1 MAELVNKTYSEALFD
16 VALEQDTLKDIQRE
30 FAFLISVFE
39 ENPLYFEL
47 IKSPKVS
54 MTEKKA
60 ILSDAFQKDF
70 SEYFMNFL
78 KIVVDK
84 RREGELFGIKKAYD
98 ERVNQHYNIIEAV
111 VESVIPLT
119 DNQLSL
125 LSERLRKISGKEVI
139 LSNSVNKD
147 LIGGIVV
154 TLGDRVIDGSIKYKL
169 DTMLDGLTQ
178 III

>member
-16 VALEQDTLKDIQRE
+16 VALEQDTLKDIQKE

-39 ENPLYFEL
+39 ENPQYFEL

-54 MTEKKA
+54 MAEKKA
-60 ILSDAFQKDF
+60 IVCDAFQKDF
-70 SEYFMNFL
+70 SESFMNFL
-78 KIVVDK
+78 KIVIDK
-84 RREGELFGIKKAYD
+84 QREGELFGIKKAYD
-98 ERVNQHYNIIEAV
+98 ERINNHFNIIESV

-119 DNQLSL
+119 DDQLTL
-125 LSERLRKISGKEVI
+125 LSERLCKISGKKVI
-139 LSNSVNKD
+139 LRNSVNKD

-154 TLGDRVIDGSIKYKL
+154 TLGDRVIDGSIRYKL
-169 DTMLDGLTQ
+169 DTMLEGLTQ